1 MSDASDAEIRTPE
14 RPLPGGQLLAEALQ
28 DPPDESDERLS
39 AMAAPKVSVPT
50 ALAGLAAMRA
60 DLVPAAASSSS
71 QAEKEEKKTSASTSP
86 SSPSTV
92 DAIQRVEADLTS
104 SLSCAHQ
111 VGSPLVACKACED
124 AALFQS
130 IQGLASFGTG
140 SQKDVYALP
149 ASRCIAVFRPSGIGS
164 VPPEVCA
171 QRERQALVEVAAL
184 GIHCVA
190 IHDIAKAPDGRVG
203 IVQDRI
209 DDAINSSE
217 LPTLEAR
224 RAYLSANPGRTADV
238 NDARELAAL
247 EAKLARLNQATIDDC
262 DLFIRLLR
270 SQDPPRYIEDFQF
283 LIDAQGRLHA
293 TDARSVVVADCQ
305 RNVDTVKQIRAFA
318 LSKVLVDSDNE

>member
-1 MSDASDAEIRTPE
+1 MSEAEDRTLE
-14 RPLPGGQLLAEALQ
+14 RPQPGGQLLAEAFQ
-28 DPPDESDERLS
+28 DAPDESDERLS
-39 AMAAPKVSVPT
+39 AMAATRVSVPT

-60 DLVPAAASSSS
+60 DLVPAAASPS
-71 QAEKEEKKTSASTSP
+71 QVEEEEKKTPSSASS

-104 SLSCAHQ
+104 SLSCAHR
-111 VGSPLVACKACED
+111 VGSPLVACKECDD

-130 IQGLASFGTG
+130 IQGQAPFGAG

-149 ASRCIAVFRPSGIGS
+149 ASRCIAVFRQSGIGLLA
-164 VPPEVCA
+164 PLVCA
-171 QRERQALVEVAAL
+171 QRERQALADVAAL
-184 GIHCVA
+184 GIRCVA

-224 RAYLSANPGRTADV
+224 RAYLSAAPERTADATT
-238 NDARELAAL
+238 ARELATLRAQL
-247 EAKLARLNQATIDDC
+247 VRLNQATVDDC
-262 DLFIRLLR
+262 NDFIDLLR
-270 SQDPPRYIEDFQF
+270 AQNPPRHIDDFQF

-293 TDARSVVVADCQ
+293 TDARSVVAADCQ
-305 RNVDTVKQIRAFA
+305 RNVDTLKQIRGFA
-318 LSKVLVDSDNE
+318 LNNVLVDSD